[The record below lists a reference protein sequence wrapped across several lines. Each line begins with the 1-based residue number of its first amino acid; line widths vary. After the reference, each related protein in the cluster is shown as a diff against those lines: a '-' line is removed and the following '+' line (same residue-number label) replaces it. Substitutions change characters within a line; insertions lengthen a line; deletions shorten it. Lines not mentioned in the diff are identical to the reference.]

1 MTDRQRLVLLR
12 DAVRELKLTGQGY
25 HQWSKDRQG
34 GHWSRALAVLGR
46 LELDL
51 MPGLGNLGPIIKG
64 GKSILLHDCTHITSG
79 LGWPAFDDAP
89 TFTKADA
96 GHPVLAPENCEVYDN
111 TSSAQG
117 GDAFYVIGDSGLKYW
132 VGHIT
137 TVPALHKR
145 FKRGEKM
152 TGISGEHARPH
163 VHLAIDA
170 RPLLGHHLVSK
181 TNYSHGAPK
190 IGVQLG
196 VANGV

>member
-64 GKSILLHDCTHITSG
+64 GKSILLHDCTHITDG

-96 GHPVLAPENCEVYDN
+96 GHPVLAPENCQVYDN

-117 GDAFYVIGDSGLKYW
+117 GDAFYVVGDSGLKYW

-137 TVPALHKR
+137 TVPALNKR
-145 FKRGEKM
+145 FTKGEKM
-152 TGISGEHARPH
+152 TGISGEHPRPH
-163 VHLAIDA
+163 VHLGIDA

-181 TNYSHGAPK
+181 TNYTHGAPK

-196 VANGV
+196 VASGV